1 MVFRAISIGFNS
13 YRIFI
18 GGCRGHDFSRAHG
31 VGWSLGDLQ
40 AGFEADP
47 LDDESGAYYSG
58 RRAVG
63 FARTPSDR

>member
-1 MVFRAISIGFNS
+1 MDTTLVERT
-13 YRIFI
+13 
-18 GGCRGHDFSRAHG
+18 
-31 VGWSLGDLQ
+31 GWSLGDLQ